1 MAQRLRRTAP
11 EANTLARLAGDE
23 FAILLDGGT
32 GAAALS
38 RLAERLLV
46 QLRQPV
52 SVLGHELILGASL
65 GSACFPS
72 RRGKSPC

>member
-1 MAQRLRRTAP
+1 
-11 EANTLARLAGDE
+11 
-23 FAILLDGGT
+23 
-32 GAAALS
+32 

-65 GSACFPS
+65 GISLFSEQAREISVLMSQANLAMQHAKQLGGNTFQFF
-72 RRGKSPC
+72 RDNLQD